1 MLGGKNIR
9 FTSVRLST
17 RELAEQL
24 SINGAIFSLDCETD
38 DQAFLPTLKKGD
50 MLPIIVISNTHIC
63 SFVKDYHVYKHC

>member
-38 DQAFLPTLKKGD
+38 DQAFLPTPQIAHWSHSSYYGD
-50 MLPIIVISNTHIC
+50 GIYTKYV
-63 SFVKDYHVYKHC
+63 